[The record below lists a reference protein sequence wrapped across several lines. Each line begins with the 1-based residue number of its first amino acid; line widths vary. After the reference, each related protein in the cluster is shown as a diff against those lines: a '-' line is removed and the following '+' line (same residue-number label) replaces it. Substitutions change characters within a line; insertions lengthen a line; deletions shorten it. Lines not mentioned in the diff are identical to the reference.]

1 MYPSHEPILYPMQN
15 LPPDYVFITRQ
26 DAPVYHALLA
36 TQGPALCPPR
46 FTAEVF
52 QEHLQTYDIA
62 FLRVTTTPKHPTG
75 LLHSFVLARHR
86 PDPDPSLV
94 LLDILIVCVPR
105 PGSREITQYL
115 ELVDTYARTHSYLR
129 IMYCDVLTKRA
140 HTQFVNHGYDSPVS
154 HPVAGQD
161 DPIYFMHKFLTP

>member
-1 MYPSHEPILYPMQN
+1 MYPSHEPTLYPMQD
-15 LPPDYVFITRQ
+15 LTPDYVFITRQ